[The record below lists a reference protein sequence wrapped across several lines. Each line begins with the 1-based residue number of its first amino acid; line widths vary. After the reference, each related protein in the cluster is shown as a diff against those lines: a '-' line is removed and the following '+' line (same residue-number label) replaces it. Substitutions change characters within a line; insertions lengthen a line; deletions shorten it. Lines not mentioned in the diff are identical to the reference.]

1 MIANQGRGF
10 QFEGWSI
17 RRTWALLVNKAE
29 DPVDMLF
36 IVDDRDNPRKA
47 DQEIAVLGDLGHLP
61 TAHLI

>member
-17 RRTWALLVNKAE
+17 RRTLALLFSKAE

-36 IVDDRDNPRKA
+36 IVDNREEPRKA
-47 DQEIAVLGDLGHLP
+47 DEDIAVIGDLVHLL